1 MNTNKILKMIAI
13 LAALLVIVGSL
24 SKLVGGDSMSLSE
37 YASLNATASP
47 SGSPAPESTASA
59 APGTASPP
67 PAASSLTGASLNG
80 ISQLSDRVTYT
91 EGFYYEPVSDSLRR
105 YMTGVSYPAL
115 PQSPAPADAEEDA
128 DADFAV
134 LRYVHIWH
142 YDFSGKPVEGELICN
157 EYIARDLVEIFYDL
171 YRNEYQLE
179 KVVLV
184 DEYDGD
190 MEAARA
196 DNNSFCF
203 CAANARD
210 DGLPKHAVGLDS
222 HASGL
227 GLDIN
232 PLYNP
237 EISYGTGGSLL
248 VSPDAA
254 ADYADRAA
262 AFPYKI
268 DESDLCYKLF
278 IKHGFIWSGSR
289 NSSKAYQHFQKA
301 APQTLPHADT
311 R

>member
-1 MNTNKILKMIAI
+1 MNTNRILKMIAI

-24 SKLVGGDSMSLSE
+24 SRLVGDSSMSLSE
-37 YASLNATASP
+37 YASLNASPGP
-47 SGSPAPESTASA
+47 SGSAAPENTPSA
-59 APGTASPP
+59 APGTDSPP
-67 PAASSLTGASLNG
+67 PAASSLTGATLNG
-80 ISQLSDRVTYT
+80 TSQLSDRITYT

-115 PQSPAPADAEEDA
+115 PQSPAPSETGINFES
-128 DADFAV
+128 

-142 YDFSGKPVEGELICN
+142 YNFSGKPVEGELICS
-157 EYIARDLVEIFYDL
+157 EYIARDLMEIFYEL

-179 KVVLV
+179 KVLLI

-190 MEAARA
+190 MDAARA

-203 CAANARD
+203 CAANIRG
-210 DGLPKHAVGLDS
+210 DGTTPGHTVGLDS

-237 EISYGTGGSLL
+237 DISYGSDGSLL
-248 VSPDAA
+248 VSPDSA
-254 ADYADRAA
+254 ADYADRGA

-268 DESDLCYKLF
+268 DESDLCCRLF
-278 IKHGFIWSGSR
+278 IRHGFTWGGNR
-289 NSSKAYQHFQKA
+289 NNAKAYQHFQKA
-301 APQTLPHADT
+301 AP
-311 R
+311 